1 MLISIK
7 CLFTEVKDS
16 MTKIFVIAGEA
27 SGDMLGAEFLKDL
40 KSQRPDVQIYG
51 IGGPL
56 MEEQGL
62 TSFFPME
69 ELSLMGI
76 MEILPHIP
84 HLLKR
89 IKQTTEEIKRIQP
102 DMLVTI
108 DAPDFSFRV
117 AKKIKKSCPDI
128 KRVHYVAPTVWAWR
142 AGRAKKVAK
151 LYDAMLCLFP
161 FEPSYFE
168 KEGMQSYFVGHPVMQ
183 ASFLKGRKE
192 KFYAEHGLSA
202 ETELLGVFYGSRRSE
217 VARTGDVLTATAKK
231 WLAEKEGRRIVVPTL
246 KHMVPLLP
254 EEEGW
259 IVLEGQKDDAMIAM
273 DKAIAVSGT
282 IGLELAVASVPHIIG
297 YKANALTIWLIK
309 KLVKTRYAHLAN
321 ILLNKLVV
329 PEFIQEDCTPENM
342 YGALINLDTEAQKKA
357 FHELKDLLMSETS
370 AADAALS
377 LLS

>member
-1 MLISIK
+1 MPTSIK

-27 SGDMLGAEFLKDL
+27 SGDMLGAALLKDM

-51 IGGPL
+51 IGGSL
-56 MEEQGL
+56 MEGQGL
-62 TSFFPME
+62 TSLFPME

-89 IKQTTEEIKRIQP
+89 IKQTADEIKRIQP
-102 DMLVTI
+102 DMVITI

-117 AKKIKKSCPDI
+117 AKKIKKTCPSI

-142 AGRAKKVAK
+142 AGRAKKVAR

-161 FEPSYFE
+161 FEPAYFE
-168 KEGMQSYFVGHPVMQ
+168 KQGMKSYFVGHPVMQ
-183 ASFLKGRKE
+183 ASFLKGSKE
-192 KFYAEHGLSA
+192 KFYADHGLSA
-202 ETELLGVFYGSRRSE
+202 DTELLGVFYGSRRSE
-217 VARTGDVLTATAKK
+217 ITRTGGVLTEVAKK

-254 EEEGW
+254 KEEGW
-259 IVLEGQKDDAMIAM
+259 IVLERQKDDSMMAI

-297 YKANALTIWLIK
+297 YKANALTIWLLK

-329 PEFIQEDCTPENM
+329 PEFIQEDCLSENM
-342 YGALINLDTEAQKKA
+342 YEALINLDTKAQKKA

-370 AADAALS
+370 AADAALR